1 ERQEAAGKHRPC
13 DGSGVT
19 GVVLR
24 SKAAGAPHAVNRHS
38 TGSYIARYLHGCP
51 GERRGAPEGACSA
64 LQHGCGDGLCGHGPG
79 LQLP

>member
-1 ERQEAAGKHRPC
+1 ERQEAAGKARPC
-13 DGSGVT
+13 EGSGVP

-24 SKAAGAPHAVNRHS
+24 HKAAGHTANRHS

-51 GERRGAPEGACSA
+51 GERRGVPEGACSA
-64 LQHGCGDGLCGHGPG
+64 LQLGCGE

>member
-1 ERQEAAGKHRPC
+1 ERQEAAGKARPC
-13 DGSGVT
+13 EGS

-24 SKAAGAPHAVNRHS
+24 SKAAGPAPAANRHS

-64 LQHGCGDGLCGHGPG
+64 LQHGCGD

>member
-13 DGSGVT
+13 DGGGGST

-24 SKAAGAPHAVNRHS
+24 NKAAGPPHAVNRHS

-51 GERRGAPEGACSA
+51 GERRGVPEGACSA
-64 LQHGCGDGLCGHGPG
+64 LQHGWGD

>member
-1 ERQEAAGKHRPC
+1 ERQEAAGKQRPC
-13 DGSGVT
+13 DGSAVG

-24 SKAAGAPHAVNRHS
+24 NKAAGPPHAVNRHS

-64 LQHGCGDGLCGHGPG
+64 LQHGCADGLCG
-79 LQLP
+79 